1 MELNQIV
8 TLLDNTSLTR
18 EVIDLK
24 NYDNFAISYSNYTN
38 ETLTATVNNTDYEGL
53 IKVCLVPIGQ
63 SVKVYIN
70 NIARFN
76 LNKYDL
82 ESVSSFSIS

>member
-24 NYDNFAISYSNYTN
+24 NYDGYGISYANYTS
-38 ETLTATVNNTDYEGL
+38 EEVTATVNGDSYEQL
-53 IKVCLVPIGQ
+53 FKVCLVPIGE